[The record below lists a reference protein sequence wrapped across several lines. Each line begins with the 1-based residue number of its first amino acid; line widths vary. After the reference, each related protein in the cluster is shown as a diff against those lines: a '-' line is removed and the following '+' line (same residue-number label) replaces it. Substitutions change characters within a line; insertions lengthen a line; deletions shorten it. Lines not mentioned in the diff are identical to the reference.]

1 MTRTPIDLDAFREW
15 LISRGYAP
23 STADGYTA
31 IVKRFSKSTHG
42 AQAWLDARQ
51 EDSRRGSIDGLP
63 TATVKR
69 YQQALQA
76 LGEHLTGTRPAYQLP
91 RYVRRAKPN
100 RATELSREQAEA
112 VRHALLRTDL
122 REPTAAVTRLLQAT
136 GCRVGEAL
144 GLYLTE
150 VQIDGGIGGGSD
162 CKISVLLTRTKTR
175 VDRRI
180 PLLSDDAIALASYL
194 EHRRPSSRHAH
205 VFPSPKPPGAKP
217 VSEVAVRTFCHE
229 LGLHLDIPRLHPH
242 AFRHRMATS
251 LLEAGVDIAVRRA
264 ILGHAPKDVT
274 EGYQHPS
281 EDVLRQALEQARR
294 W

>member
-1 MTRTPIDLDAFREW
+1 MTRTTVDLDAFRAW

-51 EDSRRGSIDGLP
+51 EDSRRGSADGLP

-91 RYVRRAKPN
+91 RYVRRSKPN
-100 RATELSREQAEA
+100 RATELDNEQAEA
-112 VRHALLRTDL
+112 VRYALLRTDL
-122 REPTAAVTRLLQAT
+122 REPVASVARLLQAT

-144 GLYLTE
+144 NLYLTE
-150 VQIDGGIGGGSD
+150 VQIKPGPR
-162 CKISVLLTRTKTR
+162 ISVLLTRTKTR
-175 VDRRI
+175 VDRRV
-180 PLLSDDAIALASYL
+180 PLLPDDAHALAAYL
-194 EHRRPSSRHAH
+194 EHRRPTSRHAY
-205 VFPSPKPPGAKP
+205 VFPSPKPPGDKA
-217 VSEVAVRTFCHE
+217 VSEVAVRTFCRE
-229 LGLHLDIPRLHPH
+229 LGLHLGIPRLHPH
-242 AFRHRMATS
+242 AFRHRMATT
-251 LLEAGVDIAVRRA
+251 LLEAGVDVAVRRA

-281 EDVLRQALEQARR
+281 EDALRQALERARKK
-294 W
+294 